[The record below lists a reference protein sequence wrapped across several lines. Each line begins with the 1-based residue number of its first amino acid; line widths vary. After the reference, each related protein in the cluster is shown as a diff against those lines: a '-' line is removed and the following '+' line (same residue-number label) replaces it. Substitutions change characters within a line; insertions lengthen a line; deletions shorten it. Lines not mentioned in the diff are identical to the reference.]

1 MIWIWDSSLS
11 FSCGFFF
18 LATTFNSSLYLGPK
32 PKQSTPIS
40 RRKILFL
47 LMHRLLISSSFF
59 SFLGPDTNPN
69 QVSWCKCNMVGQM
82 VMRIVRPCFK
92 PDHQLAV
99 GGGGT
104 RDGLLWYKDTGRHA
118 CGDFSM
124 ALVQANNLLE
134 DVSQVEA
141 APLLSHSSSTTF
153 VGIYDGHGGPETAHF
168 IAQHLFPNLK
178 KFATEQQTVSV
189 DVIRKSYAATEEGF
203 LNLVRKQWLIKPQ
216 LASVGSCCL
225 VGIINEGVLYVANTG
240 DSRAVL
246 GRLERGVIKAV
257 QLSAE
262 HNASIESVREEL
274 RQFHPDDPR
283 IVVLKHNVWRVKGL
297 IQVSRTLGDA
307 YLKSTEFNREP
318 LLARFRLSEPF
329 HKPILSPEPS
339 IEVHKLCTEDQFVI
353 FASDGLWEHMTN
365 QEAVDIVNCSP
376 RNVR

>member
-1 MIWIWDSSLS
+1 
-11 FSCGFFF
+11 
-18 LATTFNSSLYLGPK
+18 
-32 PKQSTPIS
+32 
-40 RRKILFL
+40 
-47 LMHRLLISSSFF
+47 
-59 SFLGPDTNPN
+59 
-69 QVSWCKCNMVGQM
+69 MVGQT

-99 GGGGT
+99 GGT

-134 DVSQVEA
+134 DASQVEA
-141 APLLSHSSSTTF
+141 APLLLSHSSSTTF

-168 IAQHLFPNLK
+168 IAQHFFPNLK

-353 FASDGLWEHMTN
+353 FASDGLWEHLTN
-365 QEAVDIVNCSP
+365 QEAVDIVNCAP
-376 RNVR
+376 RNNRV